1 MRGVGRFASILVAVL
16 GALVLGGVLDTL
28 LWPGPVLALFRPQL
42 TLALALAAVLALAAR
57 RPRAALAGGAIAV
70 LGAILLLPAVRG
82 PVPEPPAVGAPTVR
96 LLVLNLWRRNDD
108 VAAVAELI
116 RRERPDV
123 VALIELTPA
132 WERALTPA
140 LAQYP
145 VRAAETNEGA
155 AGIGLYGRGV
165 LSDPK
170 LVRLFEDGRASV
182 EAGLALPGGRRASL
196 LVVHPT
202 TGLLPGKLGTHRS
215 SLDAVGAW
223 AAERGRRVAVC
234 GDLNAAPWMRSL
246 RRTLDRGGLRAA
258 LPGGLLDGSW
268 PALPRPLR
276 APLDGCLVGAGV
288 RARAELGPGV
298 GSDHLPV
305 LVELA

>member
-1 MRGVGRFASILVAVL
+1 MQGVGRFASILVGVL

-28 LWPGPVLALFRPQL
+28 LWPGPILALFRPQL
-42 TLALALAAVLALAAR
+42 TLALALAAVLALATR
-57 RPRAALAGGAIAV
+57 SRRAALVGGAIAI
-70 LGAILLLPAVRG
+70 LGAALLLPAVRG
-82 PVPEPPAVGAPTVR
+82 PAPEPPAAGAPTVR

-108 VAAVAELI
+108 VAAVAQLI
-116 RRERPDV
+116 RRERPDA
-123 VALIELTPA
+123 VALIELTSA
-132 WERALTPA
+132 WERALGPA
-140 LAQYP
+140 LSQYP
-145 VRAAETNEGA
+145 LRAAETDEGA
-155 AGIGLYGRGV
+155 AGIGLYGGKV
-165 LSDPK
+165 LGNPT

-182 EAGLALPGGRRASL
+182 EAALTLPGGRRASL
-196 LVVHPT
+196 LLVHPT

-215 SLDAVGAW
+215 SLDAVGTW

-258 LPGGLLDGSW
+258 FPGGVLDGSW

-288 RARAELGPGV
+288 RAHAELGPGV

-305 LVELA
+305 LVELG

>member
-1 MRGVGRFASILVAVL
+1 MRGVGRFSSILVAVL
-16 GALVLGGVLDTL
+16 GALVLGSLLDTL

-42 TLALALAAVLALAAR
+42 TLALALAAVFALAAR

-70 LGAILLLPAVRG
+70 LGAALLLPAVRG
-82 PVPEPPAVGAPTVR
+82 PTAEPPAFGAPTVR

-108 VAAVAELI
+108 VAAVVELI
-116 RRERPDV
+116 REERPDV
-123 VALIELTPA
+123 VALIELTPT
-132 WERALTPA
+132 WERALGPA

-145 VRAAETNEGA
+145 VRAAETDEGA
-155 AGIGLYGRGV
+155 AGIGVYGSGV
-165 LSDPK
+165 LSDPR
-170 LVRLFEDGRASV
+170 LVRLFTDGRASV
-182 EAGLALPGGRRASL
+182 EVGLALPGGRTATL

-202 TGLLPGKLGTHRS
+202 TGLLPGKLGTARS
-215 SLDAVGAW
+215 SLEAVGAW
-223 AAERGRRVAVC
+223 AAERGRKVAVC

-246 RRTLDRGGLRAA
+246 RRTLDRGGLHAA

-276 APLDGCLVGAGV
+276 VPLDGCLVGAGV
-288 RARAELGPGV
+288 RARAELGSGV

>member
-1 MRGVGRFASILVAVL
+1 MRSVGRFASILVAVL
-16 GALVLGGVLDTL
+16 GVLVLGSVLDTL

-57 RPRAALAGGAIAV
+57 RPRVAAAGGAMAV
-70 LGAILLLPAVRG
+70 LGAALLLPAVRG
-82 PVPEPPAVGAPTVR
+82 PAAEPPAVGAPTVR

-108 VAAVAELI
+108 VAAVAKLI
-116 RRERPDV
+116 REERPDV

-132 WERALTPA
+132 WERALTPT

-145 VRAAETNEGA
+145 VRAAETDEGA
-155 AGIGLYGRGV
+155 AGIGLYGGGA

-170 LVRLFEDGRASV
+170 LVRLFEDGRASI
-182 EAGLALPGGRRASL
+182 EAGLALPGGRSASL

-202 TGLLPGKLGTHRS
+202 TGLLPGKLGTARS

-246 RRTLDRGGLRAA
+246 RRALDRGGLQAA
-258 LPGGLLDGSW
+258 LPGGLFDGSW

-276 APLDGCLVGAGV
+276 VPLDGCLVGAGV
-288 RARAELGPGV
+288 RAHAELGSGV

>member
-1 MRGVGRFASILVAVL
+1 MRSVGRSASILVAVL
-16 GALVLGGVLDTL
+16 GTLVLGGVLDTL
-28 LWPGPVLALFRPQL
+28 LWPGPILALFRPQL
-42 TLALALAAVLALAAR
+42 TLALALAALLALVAR
-57 RPRAALAGGAIAV
+57 SPRAALAGGAIAV
-70 LGAILLLPAVRG
+70 LGAALLLPAVRG
-82 PVPEPPAVGAPTVR
+82 PAPEPPAVGAPSVR

-108 VAAVAELI
+108 VAAVAKLI

-123 VALIELTPA
+123 VALIELTPV
-132 WERALTPA
+132 WERSLRPT
-140 LAQYP
+140 LARYP
-145 VRAAETNEGA
+145 VRVTETDEGA
-155 AGIGLYGRGV
+155 AGIGLYGGGA

-182 EAGLALPGGRRASL
+182 EASLALPGGRRASL

-202 TGLLPGKLGTHRS
+202 TGMLPGRLATHQS
-215 SLDAVGAW
+215 SLDSIGTW

-234 GDLNAAPWMRSL
+234 GDLNAAPWMRSF

-258 LPGGLLDGSW
+258 LPGGVLDGSW

-276 APLDGCLVGAGV
+276 VPLDGCLVGVGV
-288 RARAELGPGV
+288 RAHAELGPGV

-305 LVELA
+305 LVALA